1 MDALLG
7 DPVLA
12 RRDIERRVARG
23 APDPG
28 LPTASSYLQADL
40 VVAGKHSGSRIGD
53 AVMGSLSRF
62 PAYYT
67 ACDVLEVCHTATNR
81 HRLLSAHCM
90 GGRNVPATCAN
101 DSHHS
106 TRYRRANL
114 RLPTLD
120 RLVGI
125 GESKYPSSCP
135 HRPRDPLSDRCDGSK
150 VFWALTSSMTS
161 YWDMLGIN
169 FPSGFRA
176 SMRPEVDLPGA
187 RRLLGERGY
196 ARPTRPHADARAE
209 GGALTQ

>member
-106 TRYRRANL
+106 TPYRRANL

-120 RLVGI
+120 PLVGI
-125 GESKYPSSCP
+125 GESKYPSSCT
-135 HRPRDPLSDRCDGSK
+135 HRRRGPLSDLASTRHPRRGRLHE
-150 VFWALTSSMTS
+150 VALISRSRVR
-161 YWDMLGIN
+161 LAGGL
-169 FPSGFRA
+169 PRA
-176 SMRPEVDLPGA
+176 SPSPGA
-187 RRLLGERGY
+187 LMPESQLGKLL
-196 ARPTRPHADARAE
+196 PSMS
-209 GGALTQ
+209 Q